1 MSFLIHNVIINTVI
15 IIFNHN
21 ITNRII
27 NTIITNPHSRNGKSK
42 VQSWTQERMDMAE
55 SKRRK

>member
-1 MSFLIHNVIINTVI
+1 MSFLILNIIINTVI

-21 ITNRII
+21 ITNRIV
-27 NTIITNPHSRNGKSK
+27 NTIIPNPHSRNGKSK